1 MKITLSQGILVNE
14 RSKEI
19 DEFANIVKTIESD
32 VIPHKGDF
40 ISDSLYG
47 EFNIYEYEVTDIVI
61 SYTDNC
67 CQVDLEPMIVGSK
80 ELVQRYKDE
89 IAPWHGWE

>member
-1 MKITLSQGILVNE
+1 MYIYERVSNLNNKIKNI
-14 RSKEI
+14 KEL
-19 DEFANIVKTIESD
+19 
-32 VIPHKGDF
+32 HKGDF

-47 EFNIYEYEVTDIVI
+47 EFNIYEYEVTDVVI